1 MIGDDQLLALS
12 GTWVGS
18 EQLLPTAWTPA
29 GTAEG
34 KFVITAAPA
43 GVLVIDYTET
53 RDGSASLSGHGVV
66 AEDGW
71 WWFDSY
77 GFVPRQPGIARWER
91 GALELERRS
100 ERGRTVMRLAPQGQT
115 LRCEIVSAVPADA
128 ELAPMLIGRYQ
139 RCGRD
144 DRHQRPPAG

>member
-1 MIGDDQLLALS
+1 MGVDGTVLQMIGDDQLLALS

-77 GFVPRQPGIARWER
+77 GFVPR
-91 GALELERRS
+91 ERRS

>member
-1 MIGDDQLLALS
+1 MIGDDKLIALS

-34 KFVITAAPA
+34 KFVIATAPA
-43 GVLVIDYTET
+43 GVLVIDYTGT
-53 RDGSASLSGHGVV
+53 RDGSTALSGHGVV

-77 GFVPRQPGIARWER
+77 GFVPRQPGIARWEH
-91 GALELERRS
+91 GTLELERRS
-100 ERGRTVMRLAPQGQT
+100 ERGRTVMRLEPRGQQ
-115 LRCEIVSAVPADA
+115 LNCEIVSAVPADA
-128 ELAPMLIGRYQ
+128 ELAPMLIGRYE
-139 RCGRD
+139 RCGRED
-144 DRHQRPPAG
+144 CHQRPSGL